1 MGKTSKESFKP
12 DPRLRTLWYFSL
24 FIGII
29 IYLLIIALPAIGIV
43 HLLNLTGPPTPIDLT
58 FVMYAV
64 FGFMLLWAVPTAIW
78 IPFYYRS
85 IEYQI
90 LPEEIVAKRGVIW
103 KSEQRIPYF
112 KITNV
117 NVRRGPLERAFGL
130 GKVGIQ
136 TAGFGATSLAEER
149 IAGLRDPE
157 EIRELVMERIRRFGK
172 EPIAI
177 TEAPTP
183 RPTVRPVAEEELLK
197 QILEE
202 LKKIRE
208 KP

>member
-1 MGKTSKESFKP
+1 MGKINIESFRP
-12 DPRLRTLWYFSL
+12 DPRLRTLWYFDL
-24 FIGII
+24 VIGII
-29 IYLLIIALPAIGIV
+29 IYLLIIALPAILVI
-43 HLLNLTGPPTPIDLT
+43 HLLNLTGPFLDLT
-58 FVMYAV
+58 LVIYGV
-64 FGFMLLWAVPTAIW
+64 FGFMLLWAIPIAIW
-78 IPFYYRS
+78 IPFYYKS

-117 NVRRGPLERAFGL
+117 NVKRGPIERVFGL
-130 GKVGIQ
+130 GRVGIQ

-149 IAGLRDPE
+149 IAGLRNPE
-157 EIRELVMERIRRFGK
+157 EIRETVMVKIRRFGK
-172 EPIAI
+172 EPIAV

-183 RPTVRPVAEEELLK
+183 RAMVRPMAEEELLK

-202 LKKIRE
+202 LKKI
-208 KP
+208 KDKL

>member
-1 MGKTSKESFKP
+1 MGKVNLESFRP
-12 DPRLRTLWYFSL
+12 DPRLRTLWYFDL
-24 FIGII
+24 LIGII
-29 IYLLIIALPAIGIV
+29 VYLLIFGLPAIAVI
-43 HLLNLTGPPTPIDLT
+43 HLLNLTAPFLDLN
-58 FVMYAV
+58 FVIYGV
-64 FGFMLLWAVPTAIW
+64 FGFMLLWAVPAAIW
-78 IPFYYRS
+78 IPFYYNS

-90 LPEEIVAKRGVIW
+90 LPDEIVAKRGVIW

-117 NVRRGPLERAFGL
+117 NVKRGPIERAFGL
-130 GKVGIQ
+130 GRVGIQ

-149 IAGLRDPE
+149 ISGLRNPE
-157 EIRELVMERIRRFGK
+157 EIRETVMEKIRRFGK

-183 RPTVRPVAEEELLK
+183 RAVARSMAEEELLK

-202 LKKIRE
+202 LKKIRD
-208 KP
+208 KL

>member
-1 MGKTSKESFKP
+1 MGKVSIKSFKP
-12 DPRLRTLWYFSL
+12 DPKLRTLWYFEL
-24 FIGII
+24 LIGII
-29 IYLLIIALPAIGIV
+29 IYLLIFAAPAIFVI
-43 HLLNLTGPPTPIDLT
+43 HILNLSAPFVDLT
-58 FVMYAV
+58 VALYWIFGIMFLFVIPA
-64 FGFMLLWAVPTAIW
+64 AIW

-112 KITNV
+112 KVTNI
-117 NVRRGPLERAFGL
+117 NVRRGPLERAFRL
-130 GKVGIQ
+130 GHIGVQ
-136 TAGFGATSLAEER
+136 TAGFGATSIAEER

-157 EIRELVMERIRRFGK
+157 ELREIIMERIRRFGK
-172 EPIAI
+172 EPIAV

-183 RPTVRPVAEEELLK
+183 RVTGRPAAEEELLK

-208 KP
+208 KL

>member
-1 MGKTSKESFKP
+1 MGKISMESFRP
-12 DPRLRTLWYFSL
+12 DPRLRTLWYFDL
-24 FIGII
+24 LIGII
-29 IYLLIIALPAIGIV
+29 VYLLIIALPAIGVV
-43 HLLNLTGPPTPIDLT
+43 HLINLTGPPTFDLT
-58 FVMYAV
+58 TVYYWI
-64 FGFMLLWAVPTAIW
+64 FGILFLWAVPAAVW

-103 KSEQRIPYF
+103 KNEQRIPYF
-112 KITNV
+112 KVTNV
-117 NVRRGPLERAFGL
+117 NVRRGPLERIFGL
-130 GKVGIQ
+130 GRVGIQ

-157 EIRELVMERIRRFGK
+157 EVREVVMERIRRFGK
-172 EPIAI
+172 EPVAI

-183 RPTVRPVAEEELLK
+183 RAAIRSVAEEELLK

-208 KP
+208 KL